1 MSGNNDRMFDNMSA
15 IERVIQRHKD
25 RDQMTG
31 RQRSYSMVEP
41 ETPIERLEK
50 KIERQQKEKKMT
62 SDKPFT
68 LRFEFR
74 SMEGINSFNS
84 ENYYHTYPEGFEQI
98 EFVKNNIKKKDVDMN
113 RVRIGVKSHERWN
126 TEQWTF
132 KVDEVSANEFLKR
145 VFKTRFTR
153 HYDVSLDIVKLFTK
167 TVIKS
172 CTESTAKASFDWDVV
187 LAYKFDKKAFLEA
200 WINEGNDFVE
210 EWNYITPVGP
220 KQKPIPV
227 DTHDEYGLMTEDEP
241 NVVVQWWGMFRK
253 WLKQEVS

>member
-1 MSGNNDRMFDNMSA
+1 MASNNDRMFDNISA
-15 IERVIQRHKD
+15 IERALQRHKD
-25 RDQMTG
+25 RDQMIG
-31 RQRSYSMVEP
+31 VQRSYSMAEPKSHLDYVE
-41 ETPIERLEK
+41 EK
-50 KIERQQKEKKMT
+50 IDQQKKEKKMT

-68 LRFEFR
+68 LRFSFR
-74 SMEGINSFNS
+74 SMEGRSSFNS
-84 ENYYHTYPEGFEQI
+84 EHYYHTYPEGFEQI

-126 TEQWTF
+126 EERWTF
-132 KVDEVSANEFLKR
+132 KVDEVSASEFLKK
-145 VFKTRFTR
+145 VFKTRFDR

-200 WINEGNDFVE
+200 WINEGNDFIE

-220 KQKPIPV
+220 KQKPIPIT
-227 DTHDEYGLMTEDEP
+227 DDYAPTEAYGDKS
-241 NVVVQWWGMFRK
+241 VVVQWWGMFRK